1 MDNWFFHDPTLVYE
15 ILLYLLLYLFKNHI
29 KFYYIEESNE
39 GGKKQNRLVQLIFA
53 SRYDRSC

>member
-1 MDNWFFHDPTLVYE
+1 MEFLNYGQLVFSFNASLRN
-15 ILLYLLLYLFKNHI
+15 INLFKNHI

>member
-29 KFYYIEESNE
+29 KFYYIEEKRR
-39 GGKKQNRLVQLIFA
+39 KKQNRLVQLIFA